1 MSQDLAQQIAK
12 RAADA
17 AHAVAT
23 LSEKEKN
30 AVLQKMADTIRAH
43 KDEILKV
50 NETDMQSGKE
60 KGLSDAMMDRLHL
73 TAERVEGMATAIEEI
88 IDLQDPVGDSYLLEE
103 RPNGLKIEKNAHP
116 TGRHLHDL

>member
-30 AVLQKMADTIRAH
+30 AVLQKMADAIRAH
-43 KDEILKV
+43 QDKILK
-50 NETDMQSGKE
+50 
-60 KGLSDAMMDRLHL
+60 
-73 TAERVEGMATAIEEI
+73 
-88 IDLQDPVGDSYLLEE
+88 
-103 RPNGLKIEKNAHP
+103 
-116 TGRHLHDL
+116 